1 MKMLKKLIP
10 FALILTL
17 GATAFG
23 DDTPMEKEM
32 SAMNKAYKALKKTVA
47 DPASKD
53 ANLKLI
59 AEIKKT
65 TETSAKMEP
74 KTTADQPAAGKA
86 ARPSANI
93 RKTNSNIR
101 LEVSSSRSKK
111 IPPNHGRRNR
121 SIIRSLNPCARSAA
135 NAVVSGRAHN
145 SAKVPRRAAR
155 RSVAIRI
162 LSASEPTG
170 ARNVAHHAPGSRQG
184 SLTSCIAPS
193 QRTREPAAKV
203 RSCNCS

>member
-10 FALILTL
+10 FALVLTL

-23 DDTPMEKEM
+23 EDSPMEKEM

-59 AEIKKT
+59 ADIKKT

-86 ARPSANI
+86 AY
-93 RKTNSNIR
+93 
-101 LEVSSSRSKK
+101 LEKFKAQMADFAKEVATLEAAVTAGNTAAAEASFAKLNDLKK
-111 IPPNHGRRNR
+111 KGHEDF
-121 SIIRSLNPCARSAA
+121 
-135 NAVVSGRAHN
+135 
-145 SAKVPRRAAR
+145 K
-155 RSVAIRI
+155 
-162 LSASEPTG
+162 
-170 ARNVAHHAPGSRQG
+170 
-184 SLTSCIAPS
+184 
-193 QRTREPAAKV
+193 KD
-203 RSCNCS
+203 